1 MVAIHMTCS
10 LLSYFAFLAAFIFG
24 LLFLIQDR
32 QLKHKH
38 MGWLFH
44 RLPSLG
50 TLEHTTVVA
59 IGVGFALLTVGL
71 AFGVFGMKHVVGR
84 WWTGDPKEYLTLTL
98 WVVYLV
104 LWVAQLR
111 STVRGR
117 RVALLSIAG
126 FGLVMFTLIGP
137 GELFRSLHPYRY
149 SRQPAGHV
157 GGLGQL

>member
-1 MVAIHMTCS
+1 MVAMHMLCS
-10 LLSYFAFLAAFIFG
+10 LLSYVAFLTAFISG
-24 LLFLIQDR
+24 LLFLAQER

-59 IGVGFALLTVGL
+59 IGVGLVLLTAGV
-71 AFGVFGMKHVVGR
+71 AFGVFGMQHVVGR
-84 WWTGDPKEYLTLTL
+84 WWTGDPKEYLTLAL

-126 FGLVMFTLIGP
+126 FGLAMVTLIGP
-137 GELFRSLHPYRY
+137 GELFKSLHPYRY
-149 SRQPAGHV
+149 SRGPGSDAGRA
-157 GGLGQL
+157 GRL